1 MISVVEAD
9 FSARLRAAA
18 MVWLDRRCTPDNP
31 VVSRDELMNFQFD
44 GHRIALLDYSRGIR
58 KPANMSVAL
67 SIVTTFTPEN
77 QRAPYED
84 APGPD
89 GLLRYKY
96 QGDNPEQWDNVSLRR
111 AHQLNIPLIWFY
123 GVAPGLYLPRYPVWI
138 VADEPEQLQCAVAMD
153 EEQQAIAALGIS
165 APQRRYVE
173 RMTRQRMHQPVF
185 RERVIH
191 AYATSCTICSL
202 RHASL
207 LDAAHILP
215 DAHPDGVPS
224 VTNGLALCKIHH
236 AAYDQNILGIR
247 PDYKVEIRHDILA
260 EIDGPMLRHGLQEMQ
275 GATITLPHVRAE
287 RPNREALAH
296 RYAVFQAA
304 TA

>member
-1 MISVVEAD
+1 MA
-9 FSARLRAAA
+9 
-18 MVWLDRRCTPDNP
+18 WLDRRCTPDNP
-31 VVSRDELMNFQFD
+31 VVGRDELMDFHFE
-44 GHRIALLDYSRGIR
+44 GRRVALLDYSRGIR

-77 QRAPYED
+77 RRAPYED

-96 QGDNPEQWDNVSLRR
+96 QGDDPMQWDNVSLRR
-111 AHQLNIPLIWFY
+111 ACELNVPLIWFY

-138 VADEPEQLQCAVAMD
+138 VADEPDQLQCAVALD
-153 EEQQAIAALGIS
+153 ESQQLLGSAAVIPP
-165 APQRRYVE
+165 PQRAYLE
-173 RMTRQRMHQPVF
+173 RVTRQRLHQPVF
-185 RERVIH
+185 RQRVIQ
-191 AYATSCTICSL
+191 AYEISCAVCRL

-215 DAHPDGVPS
+215 DRHPDGVPS

-247 PDYKVEIRHDILA
+247 PDHHVEVRTDILA
-260 EIDGPMLRHGLQEMQ
+260 EIDGPMLRHGLQEMH
-275 GATITLPHVRAE
+275 GTLLTLPRHRADHPDPQALEE
-287 RPNREALAH
+287 RYESFR
-296 RYAVFQAA
+296 A